1 MNSPPFRTRF
11 SAYCDGGGRYADVKN
26 ISISGGTVYAEASEL
41 AAAIGSGMAGI
52 CENISISGG
61 VVNAKANSYG
71 AAIGTGAYDA
81 VEDGIEK
88 PPFADGIYISGGQLH
103 IEANAYAS
111 AGIGSGSGFSKNIF
125 LSGGTIIVETSE
137 TGIAVGNRE
146 NGYDAI
152 DIQISGGNIH
162 ASTFSNCKLVND
174 KGAAIAEHQI
184 MVGTDHAGEAVAQV
198 NVPGYGTKDMY
209 VDNEAGNDLTD
220 KGNTI

>member
-1 MNSPPFRTRF
+1 M
-11 SAYCDGGGRYADVKN
+11 KN

-88 PPFADGIYISGGQLH
+88 TPFADGIYISGGQLH